1 MLLHKPR
8 KQRSHHPGSLPLVT
22 PSSVTVTK
30 RTLDLLGRRHPR
42 SSGHLPSASGPSLT
56 RAGALGALPGVP
68 TGKSAGIRNSGPVR
82 GLATVGNRDAV
93 RRASGQVRAT
103 LGSHQP
109 PSGPLRQA
117 PKRAPRTLT
126 CTLPGLQSDS
136 PRRHWCHSKERR
148 PPSAESSIKIA
159 PPFLLPQL
167 RRSNAHAPLAQ
178 CQTVVCHAAVV
189 CVQGLRE

>member
-1 MLLHKPR
+1 MSAVSVCVFGQCTEICILVWQTFRLVCCNKVYLCR
-8 KQRSHHPGSLPLVT
+8 AAELWDEMLPLHIHARDKCSMHQNSIYYHLVIHSELNNIS
-22 PSSVTVTK
+22 PVFS
-30 RTLDLLGRRHPR
+30 LLP
-42 SSGHLPSASGPSLT
+42 A
-56 RAGALGALPGVP
+56 
-68 TGKSAGIRNSGPVR
+68 
-82 GLATVGNRDAV
+82 RD
-93 RRASGQVRAT
+93 Q
-103 LGSHQP
+103 
-109 PSGPLRQA
+109 
-117 PKRAPRTLT
+117 T